1 MSIFLIFY
9 PVYQPLHA
17 GGSLR
22 GRGAF
27 KLIRIL
33 LVTESERLKI
43 ASTKYPNSLS
53 TTNSSYSFNDYSNT
67 PPNHLKKSNT
77 PTTDGRTC
85 KLLPMFMSP
94 STPIVNKSSPFT
106 SDHISPQ
113 IKMNDENKFPPMVC
127 SS

>member
-1 MSIFLIFY
+1 MPIFLIFY
-9 PVYQPLHA
+9 PIYQPLYA

-53 TTNSSYSFNDYSNT
+53 TTNSSYSFNDCSNT